1 MRQIRIAKSPKPTGG
16 RQLPLPVDPRDPDIV
31 HAHRAARRTGDT
43 RAGRNQP
50 AGRPHQA
57 WPRREPLGASE
68 LRQSAAGLSAWHATL
83 GGMTARP
90 AGRSGGNEQSAFH
103 GDHDIIHLGGEAAVV
118 VPVDEYRR
126 LRALES
132 LASPQE
138 LEGAEAAA
146 ALDEYRE
153 WSAAGRPGAV
163 PHAEARKLL
172 LGEDR

>member
-1 MRQIRIAKSPKPTGG
+1 MCANGG
-16 RQLPLPVDPRDPDIV
+16 RGRDQHPGVPLTPAELAASAAAAIAAGAEAVHIQPRGADGRESL
-31 HAHRAARRTGDT
+31 RAADIG
-43 RAGRNQP
+43 AAVAAAPGSSACP
-50 AGRPHQA
+50 A
-57 WPRREPLGASE
+57 
-68 LRQSAAGLSAWHATL
+68 TV
-83 GGMTARP
+83 GGMTTQP